1 MHGIETH
8 SGILD
13 RHILVI
19 DLSSRECGVTSV
31 GAESLGPSVT
41 VK

>member
-1 MHGIETH
+1 MHAIETH

-13 RHILVI
+13 GLILVI
-19 DLSSRECGVTSV
+19 DLSSRECGVTGI

-41 VK
+41 VR